1 MKPEITH
8 LDATGY
14 RNFGLVSSAIVIAL
28 FGILIPWLFSLNFPL
43 WPWILGGVLGTWALL
58 APATLKPVYTSW
70 MKFGLIM
77 NWFNTRLILGIM
89 FYGMFL
95 PIGMLMRLM
104 GKDPMHRTLDSKTE
118 SYRVESHND
127 SRDNMERPY

>member
-1 MKPEITH
+1 MKPEITN
-8 LDATGY
+8 LGATGY
-14 RNFGLVSSAIVIAL
+14 RNFGLISSTIVIAL

-43 WPWILGGVLGTWALL
+43 WPWILGGVLSTWALL
-58 APATLKPVYTSW
+58 APATLKPVYTGW
-70 MKFGLIM
+70 MRFGLIM
-77 NWFNTRLILGIM
+77 NWINTRLILGIM

-104 GKDPMHRTLDSKTE
+104 GKDPMHRTLDSETE